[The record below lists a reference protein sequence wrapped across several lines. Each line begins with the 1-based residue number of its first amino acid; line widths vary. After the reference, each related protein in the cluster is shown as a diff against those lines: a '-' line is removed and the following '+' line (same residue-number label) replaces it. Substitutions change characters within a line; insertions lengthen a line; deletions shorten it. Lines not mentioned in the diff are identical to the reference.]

1 MRNNRQELLK
11 LMTEN
16 PELEL
21 IFFVDSDEYCDYS
34 CWSVLQ
40 DFRAYKREVYVYE
53 RYGDLFY
60 SDDFDEV
67 LEYYMDYFC
76 DEEEYKDLDDET
88 YEERIKEYIEKNIE
102 HKEYIVVYV
111 D

>member
-1 MRNNRQELLK
+1 
-11 LMTEN
+11 
-16 PELEL
+16 
-21 IFFVDSDEYCDYS
+21 
-34 CWSVLQ
+34 
-40 DFRAYKREVYVYE
+40 
-53 RYGDLFY
+53 
-60 SDDFDEV
+60 
-67 LEYYMDYFC
+67 MDYFC